1 MGTPRR
7 SNEDNQRGGIT
18 MKALYTGERDYSKFK
33 IIDGN
38 REVKRDRV
46 EKIKESIKQS
56 GFHGAIVCNEHLQV
70 IDGQGRLKAC
80 EELNEPIDYIVEEG
94 LTIED
99 CILMNLNT
107 TPWKI
112 IDYIKSY
119 TDRGNENYIR
129 LSEFLDR
136 CRYSFA
142 TSMYAVNRT
151 GIKNLS
157 NVIKNGSL
165 IVTDK
170 DIEKAEEILEFWS
183 NFDSII
189 TNRQTEFY
197 AAIAYCYEMDCVDNY
212 RLVKKINDF
221 PRSFTQIAS
230 ITDAIDVI
238 EDVYNN
244 RIGQANHVYI
254 ETEYYKYLNKMNAG
268 VGSAAKLRHNK
279 YTESEE

>member
-1 MGTPRR
+1 M
-7 SNEDNQRGGIT
+7 SIKEKK
-18 MKALYTGERDYSKFK
+18 MKVLYLGETDYSKFE

-38 REVKRDRV
+38 REVTRERV
-46 EKIKESIKQS
+46 EKIKDSIKRS
-56 GFHGAIVCNEHLQV
+56 GFHGAIVCNEFMQV

-80 EELNEPIDYIVEEG
+80 EELGLPIDYIIEDG

-119 TDRGNENYIR
+119 ADRGNENYIR
-129 LSEFLDR
+129 ILEFVNR

-142 TSMYAVNRT
+142 TAMYAVNRT
-151 GIKNLS
+151 GIKNLT
-157 NVIKNGSL
+157 NIIKNGNL
-165 IVTDK
+165 IVTGN
-170 DIEKAEEILEFWS
+170 DIEKADEILEYWS

-189 TNRQTEFY
+189 TNRQTELY

-212 RLVKKINDF
+212 RLIKKLNDF
-221 PRSFTQIAS
+221 PRSFTQIAN

-254 ETEYYKYLNKMNAG
+254 ETEYYKYLNKISAG
-268 VGSAAKLRHNK
+268 VGTAAKSKHHK
-279 YTESEE
+279 YAESEEG